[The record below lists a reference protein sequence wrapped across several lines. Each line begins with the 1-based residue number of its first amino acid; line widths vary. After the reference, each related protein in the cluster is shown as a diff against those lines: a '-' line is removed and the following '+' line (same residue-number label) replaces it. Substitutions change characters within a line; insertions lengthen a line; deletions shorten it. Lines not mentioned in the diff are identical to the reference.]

1 MGMGNVLGTQY
12 LLPTKKQKQ
21 YTISVTVGV
30 IVNFILNYILIKLFQ
45 SVGASIATVVSE
57 LVVVLIQYSYIRNE
71 INLKTLVDL
80 GWKYLISGI
89 VMFVISLVFVLLS
102 YYQGTF
108 VVPCMT
114 AILYIS
120 FASLLFFL
128 EYWFIFKAYKLCKV
142 VVLQPL
148 E

>member
-1 MGMGNVLGTQY
+1 
-12 LLPTKKQKQ
+12 
-21 YTISVTVGV
+21 
-30 IVNFILNYILIKLFQ
+30 
-45 SVGASIATVVSE
+45 
-57 LVVVLIQYSYIRNE
+57 
-71 INLKTLVDL
+71 
-80 GWKYLISGI
+80 
-89 VMFVISLVFVLLS
+89 MFVISFFFVLLS

-148 E
+148 EFSRIIMAMILGYLLLNETVSMRQFVGAGIIIAGFCVMLFGKNISAKKNK